1 MSRDRSRSRT
11 LARDGHRT
19 PQKQTSLIISD
30 TNCEEFDVPAQVGDS
45 IKTVKGYIRDK
56 TGIPEEQ
63 MDLWWKGEQL
73 EDNRILTDIA
83 ITLDLNV
90 VFTIIVRKV
99 SGEELTVITEANE
112 CVVAVK
118 ESIQKALKIPR
129 HQQKL
134 VFDTTVLRNHGT
146 MTEYG
151 IHSQSVVTLV
161 ITDSQIDR

>member
-1 MSRDRSRSRT
+1 MI
-11 LARDGHRT
+11 LL
-19 PQKQTSLIISD
+19 LIIKFLLGMADLSSD
-30 TNCEEFDVPAQVGDS
+30 FFAAVCYQRS
-45 IKTVKGYIRDK
+45 
-56 TGIPEEQ
+56 
-63 MDLWWKGEQL
+63 
-73 EDNRILTDIA
+73 A

-99 SGEELTVITEANE
+99 SGEELTVTTEANE

-118 ESIQKALKIPR
+118 ESIQKAWKIPR
-129 HQQKL
+129 CQQKL